1 MKKKN
6 IIISV
11 VLVLIAVIYT
21 ILVKN
26 VDLGAIGPENSV
38 VGFSSINKAF
48 ADFVGVNM
56 KLYDISEYLGY
67 LPLLMA
73 GLYGLFGLKQLIT
86 RKSLFK
92 VDKEIFA
99 LGVFYVVVVAMYVL
113 FEVVIINYRPTLIE
127 GELEAS
133 YPSSHTLMSLCICGS
148 AIIINLLK
156 YKGKY
161 SKYINI
167 CSLIL
172 MLAIVLL
179 RLFSGVHWLTDIVG
193 GVVISSCLLYI
204 FYSVISNF
212 DVKKVKKAK

>member
-11 VLVLIAVIYT
+11 VLVLVAVIYT

-38 VGFSSINKAF
+38 VGFSYINKAF